1 MFRLLLVAVL
11 AALLP
16 AMARSEP
23 RQEMQESAFLD
34 LVEVEGHVLVQGSGV
49 EAVNTKA
56 RSQVSA
62 SRHWATGLRKA
73 TAS

>member
-34 LVEVEGHVLVQGSGV
+34 LVEVEGHVLVQGTGV

-56 RSQVSA
+56 RRQGLSFPA
-62 SRHWATGLRKA
+62 LGTGLRKA